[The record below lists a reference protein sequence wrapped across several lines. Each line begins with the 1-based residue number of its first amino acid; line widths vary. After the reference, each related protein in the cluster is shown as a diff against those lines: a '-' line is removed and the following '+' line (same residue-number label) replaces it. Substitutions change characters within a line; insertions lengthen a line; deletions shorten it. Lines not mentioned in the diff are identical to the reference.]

1 MLKQSMIVAAASL
14 GLIFA
19 NPALASKASD
29 MVTQMA
35 DYMQFM
41 VGPQDNGEFTIVS
54 IKAEDEVLVL
64 RVDGPAGWRK
74 AQTADQLSN
83 RFLTGFCE
91 QGASLFDDGMKI
103 RIETTESG
111 GSSLL
116 IGPNADQCPA
126 V

>member
-1 MLKQSMIVAAASL
+1 MLKKSMVIAAASL

-19 NPALASKASD
+19 TPALASKASE

-41 VGPQDNGEFTIVS
+41 VGPQEGGEFTVVS
-54 IKAEDEVLVL
+54 IKAEGEVLVL

-74 AQTADQLSN
+74 DQSADQLSD

-91 QGASLFDDGMKI
+91 QGASLFDEGIKI
-103 RIETTESG
+103 RIETTESD
-111 GSSLL
+111 GSSLMV
-116 IGPNADQCPA
+116 GPDANTCPA

>member
-1 MLKQSMIVAAASL
+1 MLKKTMVMAAASL

-19 NPALASKASD
+19 TPALASKASE

-41 VGPQDNGEFTIVS
+41 VGPQDGGEFTIVS
-54 IKAEDEVLVL
+54 IKAEGEVLVL
-64 RVDGPAGWRK
+64 RVDGPTGWRK
-74 AQTADQLSN
+74 EQTADQLSN

>member
-1 MLKQSMIVAAASL
+1 MLKKSMIVAAASL

-111 GSSLL
+111 GASLL

-126 V
+126 

>member
-41 VGPQDNGEFTIVS
+41 VGPQDGGEFTIVS
-54 IKAEDEVLVL
+54 IKAEGEVLVL
-64 RVDGPAGWRK
+64 RVDGPTGWRK
-74 AQTADQLSN
+74 EQTADQLSN

-91 QGASLFDDGMKI
+91 EGGSLFDDGMKI

>member
-1 MLKQSMIVAAASL
+1 MLKKSMLAMAASL

-19 NPALASKASD
+19 TPALASKASEL
-29 MVTQMA
+29 VTQMA

-41 VGPQDNGEFTIVS
+41 VGPQEGGDFTVVS

-64 RVDGPAGWRK
+64 RVDGPVGWRK
-74 AQTADQLSN
+74 DQTADQLSD

-91 QGASLFDDGMKI
+91 QGASLFEEGIKI
-103 RIETTESG
+103 RIETTENSG
-111 GSSLL
+111 SALL
-116 IGPNADQCPA
+116 VGPDANTCPA

>member
-1 MLKQSMIVAAASL
+1 MLKKSMVIAAASL

-19 NPALASKASD
+19 TPALASKASE
-29 MVTQMA
+29 MVAQMA

-41 VGPQDNGEFTIVS
+41 VGPQEGGEFTVVS
-54 IKAEDEVLVL
+54 IKAEGEVLVL

-74 AQTADQLSN
+74 EQTADQLSD

-91 QGASLFDDGMKI
+91 QGASLFNDGLKI

-116 IGPNADQCPA
+116 VGPNADQCPA